1 MNHMNIIR
9 SRVTS
14 CDLTGQPMR
23 RGGGFSARVLPLGF
37 MQSRP
42 IPALKQLGLT
52 FGRLQYPL
60 RKEIRGKKK
69 NSELCLGEMEAG
81 LES

>member
-1 MNHMNIIR
+1 M
-9 SRVTS
+9 
-14 CDLTGQPMR
+14 
-23 RGGGFSARVLPLGF
+23 RVLPLGF